1 MKQVRR
7 YVADS
12 LVCQCNKYDS
22 LCPAGLLQP
31 LQIPSRIWED
41 LSMDFIFGLPR
52 SKGID
57 CILVVVDRL
66 SKYTH
71 FLGLCHPFI
80 ASTVAE
86 VFAKEII
93 RLHGVPFSIVT
104 DRDPLF
110 MSIFW
115 KDIFKTMGTTLKMSS
130 SYQPETDG

>member
-1 MKQVRR
+1 
-7 YVADS
+7 
-12 LVCQCNKYDS
+12 
-22 LCPAGLLQP
+22 
-31 LQIPSRIWED
+31 
-41 LSMDFIFGLPR
+41 MDFIFGLPR

-71 FLGLCHPFI
+71 FLGLYHPFI

-130 SYQPETDG
+130 SYHPETDG